1 MRSLVPTAVE
11 ELQGFACGKCHGCR
25 ELQQQ
30 LKEALMQYLL
40 SATWMHAYSP
50 ERTDIRTKSLE
61 SALAYALTEFHEH
74 RKDTHF
80 AQDFARSWEVMA
92 ARNAS

>member
-1 MRSLVPTAVE
+1 MRSLVPKAVE
-11 ELQGFACGKCHGCR
+11 ELQSFPCGNCHGCR
-25 ELQQQ
+25 ELRQQ

-40 SATWMHAYSP
+40 SATSMHAYSP
-50 ERTDIRTKSLE
+50 EKADIRTKRLE
-61 SALAYALTEFHEH
+61 SVLAYALTEFHEH

-80 AQDFARSWEVMA
+80 AQDFARPWEMMA